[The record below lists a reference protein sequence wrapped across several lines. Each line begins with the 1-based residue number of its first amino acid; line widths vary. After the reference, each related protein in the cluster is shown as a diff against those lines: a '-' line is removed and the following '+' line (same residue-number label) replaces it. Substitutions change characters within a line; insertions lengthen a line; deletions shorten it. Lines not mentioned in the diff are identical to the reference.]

1 MDFISKSLTKF
12 IGNMVNGFI
21 SAIANMSRQIYEG
34 TAKDFLESSI
44 VGKLHNI
51 FLLLSISLIILFA
64 IKRYFDIYIMETGGD
79 PESDPIDIIVNSAKA
94 TAVTIASSWLFATYI
109 NFTISIARSVT
120 GIIQEQD
127 NYVGSLVSVST
138 SLITNI
144 TSLGIFWMFLLLFIT
159 IGIIIFF
166 IIGVLR
172 AVDLMLMYIIT
183 PLFCVELVSSKH
195 ERFDGFLTNLVVT
208 GMYYILQLIC
218 FSMFCQSI
226 VSILIGF
233 APDSAVN
240 ASVLKMIGWLIA
252 SIRSPKWL
260 DKFIYA
266 SGLGDKISRG
276 SAALGTSV
284 VRSLVYGAMKGK

>member
-79 PESDPIDIIVNSAKA
+79 PESDPIDIIVNSTKA

-138 SLITNI
+138 SL
-144 TSLGIFWMFLLLFIT
+144 IT